1 MKDRHYKCPVCG
13 APVEGEKCEYC
24 GCVIYDFALI
34 STDQPTYLRMRLRN
48 SADGR
53 DYIRNPADERDYIL
67 QIKAVAVNPCV
78 EVRQDEVQAVDICG
92 NTVDTFIRNKTC
104 TISVDFQA
112 VADDKGVLFTL
123 IDAERPYRESWRDDV
138 GNGMEGTT

>member
-24 GCVIYDFALI
+24 RCVIYDFALI

-48 SADGR
+48 PADGR

-78 EVRQDEVQAVDICG
+78 EVRQDEVQD
-92 NTVDTFIRNKTC
+92 KTC
-104 TISVDFQA
+104 TMSVDFQV

-123 IDAERPYRESWRDDV
+123 IEAERPYRESWRDDV
-138 GNGMEGTT
+138 EAR